1 MKTSSQN
8 CDQQKKK
15 KASKIDLEVIKGN
28 LRLILASVDF
38 FILNKAIHKNCQ
50 DGVNAIVK
58 TNEKLQNLTK
68 NEVSPFR
75 NNEVITDLSN
85 YHLSDN
91 EASLLKNG
99 LYFAIPPANLIKTN
113 ILVSFENM
121 CKFLTSNMKDQEN
134 TGEVVSQ
141 HSHLA
146 NSYHSY
152 HKPSVTIFKKHSIL
166 KRLRNNQEIVILIPD
181 KGNSVVIMNRKDYI
195 CGMNNNIKDGLNL
208 SY

>member
-15 KASKIDLEVIKGN
+15 KASKIDLGVIKGN
-28 LRLILASVDF
+28 LSLILTLVDF
-38 FILNKAIHKNCQ
+38 FIFNKAIHKNCQ
-50 DGVNAIVK
+50 DVVNATVK

-68 NEVSPFR
+68 NEVLPFR
-75 NNEVITDLSN
+75 NNEVITVLSN

-91 EASLLKNG
+91 EASLLKND

-146 NSYHSY
+146 NS
-152 HKPSVTIFKKHSIL
+152 L
-166 KRLRNNQEIVILIPD
+166 
-181 KGNSVVIMNRKDYI
+181 
-195 CGMNNNIKDGLNL
+195 
-208 SY
+208 